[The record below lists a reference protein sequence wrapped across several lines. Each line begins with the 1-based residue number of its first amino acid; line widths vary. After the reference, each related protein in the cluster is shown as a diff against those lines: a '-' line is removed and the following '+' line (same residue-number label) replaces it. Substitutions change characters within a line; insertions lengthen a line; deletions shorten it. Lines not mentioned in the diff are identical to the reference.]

1 MKNKLKLAEAI
12 GIILGDGNIYIS
24 EKHGCFQLRIA
35 GHSEDEKEYL
45 WDFVKPL
52 FEGLFNVNFYV
63 KKHQSRNA
71 LYVCCSKRSVIE
83 TLLEFGL
90 KPSNESKN
98 KSTIPKWIKSKKNLL
113 QACLRGL
120 FDTDGCVYPLAPQ
133 YPNLL
138 QIYFKNVNTKL
149 LVEVRE
155 SLKRM
160 GFHPSKIC
168 YNKIYITRKTEII
181 KYLKEIGFNNPKHTK
196 KIAPW
201 CSGQA

>member
-1 MKNKLKLAEAI
+1 MINKLKLAEAV
-12 GIILGDGNIYIS
+12 GIVLGDGNIYIS
-24 EKHGCFQLRIA
+24 KKHGCFQLRIA

-45 WDFVKPL
+45 LDFVKPL
-52 FEGLFNVNFYV
+52 FEELFNVNFYV
-63 KKHQSRNA
+63 RKHQSRNA
-71 LYVCCSKRSVIE
+71 LYVCCSKRSIIE

-90 KPSNESKN
+90 KPSNKSRN

-138 QIYFKNVNTKL
+138 QIYFKNVNNKL
-149 LVEVRE
+149 LVEVRKG
-155 SLKRM
+155 LKKM
-160 GFHPSKIC
+160 GFNPSKIC
-168 YNKIYITRKTEII
+168 YNKIYITRKAEIK
-181 KYLKEIGFNNPKHTK
+181 KYLKEIGFNNHKHKK
-196 KIAPW
+196 KIALW